1 MISELAKRMEY
12 INSVETAF
20 PGEQYYE
27 FLHIRN
33 WPFTFKRYIEERKEE
48 LLSKKDDLYLEMSKE
63 IDHIFDRIE
72 SFKATMRE
80 CISMGLDQYDPAVE
94 EALSNTKIPSSI
106 LVRSVYG

>member
-20 PGEQYYE
+20 PGDQYYE

-33 WPFTFKRYIEERKEE
+33 WPFTFKRYIEQRKEE
-48 LLSKKDDLYLEMSKE
+48 LLSKKDDLYLEMSVE

-80 CISMGLDQYDPAVE
+80 CISMGLGQYDPAVE
-94 EALSNTKIPSSI
+94 EALSST
-106 LVRSVYG
+106 RSPAAL